1 MSKDSVNKQIAKG
14 AVWMVGFKMLD
25 NALGLISTLVLARVL
40 MPADFGLVSMCM
52 VLLSAMTLLMSF
64 GFDIQL
70 IQNPNA
76 TREHFDTAWTF
87 NVLFASGCGLLL
99 ALLAG
104 PAAGFYREPRLEE
117 IVYVLAIGFV
127 LQGFS
132 NIGTVKFRREMRF
145 DREFKFLLSK
155 RMASLLVTLPLAIYL
170 RNYWALVIGQLAG
183 TVLSLVM
190 SYVVSS
196 YRPRFSLAARGD
208 MFNSSAWLVVNNFI
222 GFIHNRAPSFFI
234 ARLSGAQSVGLYSI
248 AAEISLLPSNELVAP
263 INRAAF
269 PGYAK
274 AAHDMDKLRDSFLK
288 VIASIALVAL
298 PAGIGIVSV
307 AELLVPAALG
317 WKWIDAIPIIQ
328 ILAIYGIIKA
338 LQTNISYIY
347 LVLGMTKRI
356 TLIMAIQVLIQTS
369 AMVPAIYAYGV
380 QGAAWSYLGTS
391 ILLIPLN
398 QYLVAECLSLSAT
411 RFCRELVRPLVASLA
426 MMATVLAIKS
436 QLVLRHETLD
446 YVLALLLC
454 VASGALV
461 YVTVMYIL
469 WRMARQPGGAE
480 EFAFR
485 RMQGV
490 LGKMGIRLKLVG

>member
-1 MSKDSVNKQIAKG
+1 MSNDSVNKQIAKG
-14 AVWMVGFKMLD
+14 AAWMVGFKMLD
-25 NALGLISTLVLARVL
+25 NVLGLVTTLVLARMLV
-40 MPADFGLVSMCM
+40 PADFGLVGMCM
-52 VLLSAMTLLMSF
+52 VLLSAMSLLMSF

-104 PAAGFYREPRLEE
+104 PAAGFYREPRLED

-183 TVLSLVM
+183 TILSLVM

-196 YRPRFSLAARGD
+196 YRPRFSLAARAE
-208 MFNSSAWLVVNNFI
+208 MFNSSLWLVVNNFI
-222 GFIHNRAPSFFI
+222 SFIHNRAPTFVI
-234 ARLSGAQSVGLYSI
+234 ARLSGAQHVGMYSI
-248 AAEISLLPSNELVAP
+248 GAELALLPSNELVAP

-274 AAHDMDKLRDSFLK
+274 AAHDIDKLRDSFLK
-288 VIASIALVAL
+288 VISSIALMAL
-298 PAGIGIVSV
+298 PAAIGIVSV

-317 WKWIDAIPIIQ
+317 WKWLEAIPIIQ
-328 ILAIYGIIKA
+328 ILAVYGTIRA
-338 LQTNISYIY
+338 LQSNIPYIY

-356 TLIMAIQVLIQTS
+356 TLIMSTQVLIQTT
-369 AMVPAIYAYGV
+369 AMVPAVYMYGI
-380 QGAAWSYLGTS
+380 QGAAWSYLGTT

-398 QYLVAECLSLSAT
+398 QYLVAQCLSLSAT
-411 RFCRELVRPLVASLA
+411 QFCRQLIRPLIASLM
-426 MMATVLAIKS
+426 MMAVVVALKS
-436 QLVLRHETLD
+436 QLVLRQETLD

-454 VASGALV
+454 VVSGALV
-461 YVTVMYIL
+461 YVSAMYVL
-469 WRMARQPGGAE
+469 WRMAGQPQGAE

-485 RMQGV
+485 RMQGL

>member
-14 AVWMVGFKMLD
+14 AAWMVAFKMVD
-25 NALGLISTLVLARVL
+25 NALGLISTLVLARML
-40 MPADFGLVSMCM
+40 APQDFGLVSMSM
-52 VLLSAMTLLMSF
+52 VLMAAMTLLMSF
-64 GFDIQL
+64 SFDIQL

-76 TREHFDTAWTF
+76 ERKHYDTAWTF
-87 NVLFASGCGLLL
+87 NVLFATGCGILMVLLTPL
-99 ALLAG
+99 T
-104 PAAGFYREPRLEE
+104 AAFYREPRLEM
-117 IVYVLAIGFV
+117 ILYVMAATFV

-155 RMASLLVTLPLAIYL
+155 RMSTLLVTIPLAIYM

-183 TVLSLVM
+183 ALLSVVM

-196 YRPRFSLAARGD
+196 YRPRLSLAARGE
-208 MFNSSAWLVVNNFI
+208 MFHGSKWLMINNLIQFLL
-222 GFIHNRAPSFFI
+222 NRAPTFVI
-234 ARLSGAQSVGLYSI
+234 ARISGAQSVGIYGIS
-248 AAEISLLPSNELVAP
+248 AEISMLPSNEMVAP

-288 VIASIALVAL
+288 VIASIALIAL

-317 WKWIDAIPIIQ
+317 WKWLDAIPIIQ
-328 ILAIYGIIKA
+328 ILAIYGVIKA

-347 LVLGMTKRI
+347 LVLGKTRRI
-356 TLIMAIQVLIQTS
+356 TMIMSIQALIQIS
-369 AMVPAIYAYGV
+369 ALVPAVYYYGTL
-380 QGAAWSYLGTS
+380 GAAWSSLGTA

-398 QYLVAECLSLSAT
+398 QYLVAQCLNLSAT
-411 RFCRELVRPLVASLA
+411 RFCRELIRPLTASLV
-426 MMATVLAIKS
+426 MMAVVVAIKS

-454 VASGALV
+454 AASGALV
-461 YVTVMYIL
+461 YVTAMYLL
-469 WRMARQPGGAE
+469 WRIAGRPEGAE
-480 EFAFR
+480 EFTFR
-485 RMQGV
+485 RVQGM
-490 LGKMGIRLKLVG
+490 LGKIGIRLKLVA

>member
-14 AVWMVGFKMLD
+14 AAWMVGFKMID
-25 NALGLISTLVLARVL
+25 NALGLVSTLVLARML
-40 MPADFGLVSMCM
+40 APADFGLVSMSM
-52 VLLSAMTLLMSF
+52 VLMAAMAMLMSF
-64 GFDIQL
+64 SFDIQL
-70 IQNPNA
+70 IQNPDA
-76 TREHFDTAWTF
+76 GREHFDTAWTF
-87 NVLFASGCGLLL
+87 NVLFASGCGILMVLL
-99 ALLAG
+99 A
-104 PAAGFYREPRLEE
+104 PATAAFYREPRLEA
-117 IVYVLAIGFV
+117 IVYVMAANFV

-155 RMASLLVTLPLAIYL
+155 RMSSLLVTIPLAIYL

-183 TVLSLVM
+183 AILSLVM
-190 SYVVSS
+190 SFVVSS
-196 YRPRFSLAARGD
+196 YRPRFSLAAKAE
-208 MFNSSAWLVVNNFI
+208 MFHGSKWLMINNFI
-222 GFIHNRAPSFFI
+222 QFLQNRAPSFFL
-234 ARLSGAQSVGLYSI
+234 ARMLGAQSVGTYGI
-248 AAEISLLPSNELVAP
+248 AAEISMLPSNEMVAP

-274 AAHDMDKLRDSFLK
+274 AANDLDKLRDSFLK
-288 VIASIALVAL
+288 VISSIALIAL
-298 PAGIGIVSV
+298 PAGIGIVSI

-317 WKWIDAIPIIQ
+317 WKWLGAVPIIQ

-338 LQTNISYIY
+338 LQTNISYVY

-356 TLIMAIQVLIQTS
+356 TMIMSIQVLIQTT
-369 AMVPAIYAYGV
+369 ALVPAIHYYGV

-391 ILLIPLN
+391 ILMIPLN

-411 RFCRELVRPLVASLA
+411 RFFRELMRPLIASLA
-426 MMATVLAIKS
+426 MLATVVAVKS

-454 VASGALV
+454 SATGAVV
-461 YVTVMYIL
+461 YVMAMYAL
-469 WRMARQPGGAE
+469 WRIAGRPPGAE
-480 EFAFR
+480 EFTFR

-490 LGKMGIRLKLVG
+490 LSKMGIRLKLVA

>member
-1 MSKDSVNKQIAKG
+1 MSGESVNRQIARG
-14 AVWMVGFKMLD
+14 AAWMVAFKMVD
-25 NALGLISTLVLARVL
+25 NALGLVSTLVLARML
-40 MPADFGLVSMCM
+40 APADFGLVSMCM
-52 VLLSAMTLLMSF
+52 VLMAAMTLLMSF
-64 GFDIQL
+64 SFDIQL

-76 TREHFDTAWTF
+76 GREHFDTAWTF
-87 NVLFASGCGLLL
+87 NVLFATGCGILM
-99 ALLAG
+99 ALLA
-104 PAAGFYREPRLEE
+104 PATASFYREPRLEL
-117 IVYVLAIGFV
+117 IVYVMAVNFV

-155 RMASLLVTLPLAIYL
+155 RMSSLLVTIPLAIYM

-183 TVLSLVM
+183 TILSLVM
-190 SYVVSS
+190 SFVVSS
-196 YRPRFSLAARGD
+196 YRPRFSLAAKGE
-208 MFNSSAWLVVNNFI
+208 MFHGSTWLMVNNFI
-222 GFIHNRAPSFFI
+222 QFLHNRAPTFVI
-234 ARLSGAQSVGLYSI
+234 ARISGAQWVGVYSI
-248 AAEISLLPSNELVAP
+248 SAGISLLPSNELVAP

-274 AAHDMDKLRDSFLK
+274 AASDMDKLRDSFLK
-288 VIASIALVAL
+288 VISSIALIAL
-298 PAGIGIVSV
+298 PAGIGIVAV

-317 WKWIDAIPIIQ
+317 WKWMDAVPIIQ

-347 LVLGMTKRI
+347 LVLNMTKRI
-356 TLIMAIQVLIQTS
+356 TMITSIQVLIQT
-369 AMVPAIYAYGV
+369 AALVPAVYMYGIK
-380 QGAAWSYLGTS
+380 GAAWSYLGTS

-398 QYLVAECLSLSAT
+398 QYLVAECLQLSAT
-411 RFCRELVRPLVASLA
+411 RFCRELMRPLIASLA
-426 MMATVLAIKS
+426 MLATVAAVRS

-454 VASGALV
+454 AATGALV
-461 YVTVMYIL
+461 YVVVMYIL
-469 WRMARQPGGAE
+469 WRMAGRPEGAE

-490 LGKMGIRLKLVG
+490 LGKVGIRLKLVG